1 MNNRVT
7 TTGIAGAALVAIGSG
22 LAPRVEAGLGQPT
35 PGQWWMQEPATP
47 VAEAIVWFHDWWVNP
62 MIVAIGV
69 FVMLLM
75 LYVMYRFAEKRNPV
89 PTQTTHNTA
98 LEVAW
103 TVIPILILIAI
114 GIPSFKLLFLQYS
127 YPKPD
132 LVIKATANAWFWEH
146 QYPDQGGF
154 TVTSNMIRDS
164 DLLKQDRGEEAF
176 RKEFDG
182 IGEETL
188 AGRKAFFEAAAP
200 LWTKYKMIRQ
210 LSVNNEIA
218 VPVNK
223 VVQLLVTSNDVIH
236 AWTIPSFGSK
246 LDAVPGRVG
255 ATWFKPTK
263 IGVYYGQ
270 CSVLC
275 GKEHSAMPITVRV
288 VSEQAFAD
296 WTLAAKAR
304 DWKKA
309 RGILQAAT
317 EVAEPNRLAEAP
329 ADSVAPATK

>member
-1 MNNRVT
+1 MSIRLT
-7 TTGIAGAALVAIGSG
+7 TTGIAGAGLTAIAAMVASR
-22 LAPRVEAGLGQPT
+22 ADAALGQPT
-35 PGQWWMQEPATP
+35 PGQIGMQDPATP

-75 LYVMYRFAEKRNPV
+75 LWVMFFFSAKRNPV
-89 PTQTTHNTA
+89 PTLTTHNTL
-98 LEVAW
+98 LEVVW
-103 TVIPILILIAI
+103 CVVPILMLIAI

-132 LVIKATANAWFWEH
+132 LVIKATANTWFWEH

-154 TVTSNMIRDS
+154 TVTSNMIHDQ
-164 DLLKQDRGEEAF
+164 DLLKQDLGEEKFAQQF
-176 RKEFDG
+176 KG
-182 IGEETL
+182 LGEETV
-188 AGRKAFFEAAAP
+188 AGRKALFEAAAP
-200 LWTKYKMIRQ
+200 LWAKYKMIRQ

-236 AWTIPSFGSK
+236 AWAIPSFGSK
-246 LDAVPGRVG
+246 LDAVPGRVA

-275 GKEHSAMPITVRV
+275 GKEHSGMPITVRV
-288 VSEQAFAD
+288 VSDQAFAD
-296 WTLAAKAR
+296 WAVAVKAR
-304 DWKKA
+304 DLKKA
-309 RGILQAAT
+309 RSILQAAT
-317 EVAEPNRLAEAP
+317 EPADANRLAEA
-329 ADSVAPATK
+329 AGAAR